1 MPICGG
7 TGLKHVYL
15 SRRLLLSCS
24 SLQRMVMISR
34 TRQNVIFSSLVCA
47 GISLIVKFVIVHQ
60 KIKLGHRLLI
70 LHVVPNPF
78 DFLSLHTVPVLPR
91 TTNSLRVSL
100 SSGNAKESLALMPA
114 YKARERLML
123 RALHRYGSG
132 QEGCIRG
139 WLSLPHSMRVFY
151 LHSYCSRVWNEAAK
165 YRLQTLGFKPVQGD
179 LVWAGSEKGL
189 KDTTEELN
197 APQVMNLGFS

>member
-1 MPICGG
+1 
-7 TGLKHVYL
+7 
-15 SRRLLLSCS
+15 
-24 SLQRMVMISR
+24 
-34 TRQNVIFSSLVCA
+34 
-47 GISLIVKFVIVHQ
+47 
-60 KIKLGHRLLI
+60 
-70 LHVVPNPF
+70 
-78 DFLSLHTVPVLPR
+78 
-91 TTNSLRVSL
+91 
-100 SSGNAKESLALMPA
+100 MPA

-179 LVWAGSEKGL
+179 LVWAGSEKRP

-197 APQVMNLGFS
+197 TPQVRNFIYLKLWRKKKSDGLYTHAHYILDKLIDGNTNI

>member
-1 MPICGG
+1 M
-7 TGLKHVYL
+7 
-15 SRRLLLSCS
+15 
-24 SLQRMVMISR
+24 
-34 TRQNVIFSSLVCA
+34 
-47 GISLIVKFVIVHQ
+47 
-60 KIKLGHRLLI
+60 LI
-70 LHVVPNPF
+70 LHAVQNPF
-78 DFLSLHTVPVLPR
+78 DFLCIQFLYMQEQLTFS
-91 TTNSLRVSL
+91 VSL

-151 LHSYCSRVWNEAAK
+151 LHSYCSRVWNEAAS
-165 YRLQTLGFKPVQGD
+165 YRLQKLGFKPVQGD

-197 APQVMNLGFS
+197 TPQVSNLVKCSGEKKKVMDYSM

>member
-1 MPICGG
+1 
-7 TGLKHVYL
+7 
-15 SRRLLLSCS
+15 
-24 SLQRMVMISR
+24 
-34 TRQNVIFSSLVCA
+34 
-47 GISLIVKFVIVHQ
+47 
-60 KIKLGHRLLI
+60 
-70 LHVVPNPF
+70 
-78 DFLSLHTVPVLPR
+78 
-91 TTNSLRVSL
+91 
-100 SSGNAKESLALMPA
+100 MPA

-197 APQVMNLGFS
+197 APQVRNLGLVKAVEKEKK